1 METII
6 PPPVYSPEFE
16 FVVQCIQ
23 HRLSHLNET
32 NHLASLPKPPPF
44 QKWNLPGRLPVLK
57 RMSSDEISLLLIALA
72 PHVFPDLYD
81 RAIENGLNKPG
92 DFPQLGGVRG
102 KNYRGFI
109 PTGETAL
116 FLLAGSNS
124 DRRLEISKLFD
135 EDHIFA
141 RQQILWL
148 EEPPLGEPLMS
159 GKIIVA
165 REYIE
170 LLTRGKVFPPRFGMN
185 FPAQKVETALTW
197 NDLVLPSQTLD
208 SIKEL
213 EIWIKH
219 GNTLLDKWDMNGKI
233 KPGYRVL
240 FHGTPGTGK
249 TLTASLLGKYTGK
262 EVYKIDLSMVVSK
275 FIGETEKNLANL
287 FDKAENKN
295 WILFFDEADALF
307 GKRTSVRDAHDKYAN
322 QEVSFLLQRTE
333 GYAGLVILATNFKS
347 NIDDAFTRRFQ
358 SHIFFPSPK
367 YNERIRLWQKAFPK
381 KVNFDNNVDLSGF
394 ARQFELTGA
403 QIMNV
408 VQYACLQTLHNK
420 SVTITKDD
428 LLQGINKEFNKEGK
442 TI

>member
-1 METII
+1 
-6 PPPVYSPEFE
+6 
-16 FVVQCIQ
+16 
-23 HRLSHLNET
+23 
-32 NHLASLPKPPPF
+32 
-44 QKWNLPGRLPVLK
+44 
-57 RMSSDEISLLLIALA
+57 
-72 PHVFPDLYD
+72 
-81 RAIENGLNKPG
+81 
-92 DFPQLGGVRG
+92 
-102 KNYRGFI
+102 
-109 PTGETAL
+109 
-116 FLLAGSNS
+116 
-124 DRRLEISKLFD
+124 
-135 EDHIFA
+135 
-141 RQQILWL
+141 
-148 EEPPLGEPLMS
+148 
-159 GKIIVA
+159 
-165 REYIE
+165 
-170 LLTRGKVFPPRFGMN
+170 
-185 FPAQKVETALTW
+185 
-197 NDLVLPSQTLD
+197 
-208 SIKEL
+208 
-213 EIWIKH
+213 
-219 GNTLLDKWDMNGKI
+219 
-233 KPGYRVL
+233 
-240 FHGTPGTGK
+240 
-249 TLTASLLGKYTGK
+249 
-262 EVYKIDLSMVVSK
+262 MVVSK